1 MRWWNFLSSFII
13 LCLLWI
19 FLFVPRRHI
28 SSFHFT
34 FLSINF
40 NFWLARAPH
49 NNLVSARDSRY
60 WSALILF
67 LHHPRHDSA
76 RAKRALIF
84 HANEKLFFL
93 RFAKKKQHRAT
104 VVKWRR
110 EDSEGTLRRGVF
122 GAHIKAMDQHGE
134 ESVMERRWKASAYV
148 DIKWLFFALF
158 SAAFIMLYLPSPPV
172 DDDDRAAT
180 LSSASCDSLMCLR
193 ALVESFHVSDE
204 THFGMTKATMRWGE
218 NKSQNNIENMIRFIF
233 IALFTVIVFS
243 PSHTIKRVAR
253 VSFFFNLFGGNAV
266 RLLLWSVMGV
276 MWCGGGR
283 RHLEFDFYTGKILH
297 FRFFW

>member
-1 MRWWNFLSSFII
+1 MRNSF
-13 LCLLWI
+13 
-19 FLFVPRRHI
+19 FY
-28 SSFHFT
+28 
-34 FLSINF
+34 
-40 NFWLARAPH
+40 
-49 NNLVSARDSRY
+49 VSQ
-60 WSALILF
+60 
-67 LHHPRHDSA
+67 
-76 RAKRALIF
+76 
-84 HANEKLFFL
+84 
-93 RFAKKKQHRAT
+93 KKKQQHRAT

-134 ESVMERRWKASAYV
+134 ESVMERRLKASAYV

-283 RHLEFDFYTGKILH
+283 RDDADDHLEFDFYTGKILH
-297 FRFFW
+297 FRFFWYCSMDFWYRLARRRDSSFSIISLCTTQRFFSSLVSHVDICWRRIQRKFKQTVMQRKPAWSKQWVVKEPTPMDDVA